1 MNDKLSTLDSH
12 IEKLIHLHQQTVIE
26 NKKLVELNN
35 SLNSKIE
42 GQNKKLHQL
51 DEQLNTAKLA
61 QAIKGVDETEGNTAL
76 KKNIDQYIS
85 EIDRCLAMLNR

>member
-1 MNDKLSTLDSH
+1 MNVKLSALDAH

-42 GQNKKLHQL
+42 DQNKKLHQL

-61 QAIKGVDETEGNTAL
+61 QAIKEVDETGNSEL
-76 KKNIDQYIS
+76 KKNINQYIL
-85 EIDRCLAMLNR
+85 EIDRCLAKLNR